1 MKCEAVSRN
10 SQKRYLV
17 AALTAAWMAL
27 AVVVLG
33 AHDGTHSSVLCLQL
47 SARPAP
53 QAPAR
58 SPSAHSASDTDNQ
71 HVHKR
76 SPTDH
81 HEPLSVTAMPRSAAA
96 WVIGGAAAALGAVV
110 AGWARAGALGGHG
123 PHGSALVDA
132 GQDILARFCL
142 SRR

>member
-1 MKCEAVSRN
+1 
-10 SQKRYLV
+10 
-17 AALTAAWMAL
+17 MAL

-58 SPSAHSASDTDNQ
+58 SSSAQSVLDADNQ
-71 HVHKR
+71 HVHKK

-81 HEPLSVTAMPRSAAA
+81 HEPLSVTAMPRSATA
-96 WVIGGAAAALGAVV
+96 WMIGGTAAALGAVA
-110 AGWARAGALGGHG
+110 AGWARAGVLGGRG
-123 PHGSALVDA
+123 PQGSALVDA

>member
-1 MKCEAVSRN
+1 M
-10 SQKRYLV
+10 RYLV
-17 AALTAAWMAL
+17 AALMAAWMAL

-47 SARPAP
+47 SSRPAP
-53 QAPAR
+53 QPPAR
-58 SPSAHSASDTDNQ
+58 SSSVQSASDPDNQ

-81 HEPLSVTAMPRSAAA
+81 HEPLAVTAMPRSATA
-96 WVIGGAAAALGAVV
+96 WVIGGAAAALGAVA
-110 AGWARAGALGGHG
+110 AGWARAGVLVRRG
-123 PHGSALVDA
+123 PQGSALVAA